1 MSAQS
6 ADFIKT
12 SGEYLFGIGEAQ
24 TLGQAD
30 EMAMGDLIKQISFTV
45 FGDFTSVERER
56 TLGER
61 FSSETAYESVIR
73 SYSTATLTN
82 TQRMTVGETDTSFT
96 VMRYIRASELDR
108 IFDARRDKAIEFV
121 SDAETALLKRKVDD
135 ALRYLYWGYVLT
147 RSLRYPNEAK
157 FNGKLLVRY
166 IPNRIEQIL
175 SNVKLYASADPASN
189 SDFVLYASYEGKPV
203 ESMDYD
209 YFDGADY
216 SGIYSIKDG
225 RGIMEMRPPV
235 VCKSTNVQIEYE
247 FAGLAVT
254 DDEVA
259 DAMAAQRPA
268 RFKKATIQV
277 RLDGKDDEGGELQE
291 RAESMAVG
299 SGYSDAVL
307 QIADSM
313 QRGRADELRDLFTEK
328 GWSEFV
334 KIRSYGRIRVAE
346 RKNLSCVAL
355 TGGKEVICR
364 GLECNF
370 AFSRGRNFNERLSFV
385 FDGEGKVDG
394 VALGIDSG
402 LEREILE
409 NGKWSQ
415 QSRKTIVSFLEG
427 YRTAYAMKDIGYVET
442 VFDDDALIITGL
454 TVMKAPKYNE
464 TKYLENSFVQLTR
477 KTKKEYLEALR
488 RSFASKEY
496 VNLHFSDCKVA
507 KLSPDVEKYSI
518 QIRQDYYSSNYGD
531 SGYLLLLVDLTNP
544 KEPIIHVRVW
554 QQHPDPKFGYIG
566 PGLF

>member
-1 MSAQS
+1 MHKVILVIILLLSFGGGVMSAQS

-30 EMAMGDLIKQISFTV
+30 EIAIGDLVKQISFTV
-45 FGDFTSVERER
+45 FGDFTSVEREQ

-82 TQRMTVGETDTSFT
+82 AQRMTVSETDTSFT
-96 VMRYIRASELDR
+96 VMRYIRTSELDR

-121 SDAETALLKRKVDD
+121 SDAETALLKSRLDD
-135 ALRYLYWGYVLT
+135 ALRYLYWGYILT
-147 RSLRYPNEAK
+147 QSLRYPNEAK

-166 IPNRIEQIL
+166 IPNRMEQIL
-175 SNVKLYASADPASN
+175 SNVKLSAAKDPSSN

-203 ESMDYD
+203 ESLDYT

-235 VCKSTNVQIEYE
+235 VCKSTNVQIEYQ

-254 DDEVA
+254 DREVA

-268 RFKKATIQV
+268 RFKRATIQV
-277 RLDGKDDEGGELQE
+277 QLDGKDEDGGELQE
-291 RAESMAVG
+291 RAGSMAVG
-299 SGYSDAVL
+299 SEYSDAVL
-307 QIADSM
+307 DISESM
-313 QRGRADELRDLFTEK
+313 RSGKAEELRDRFTEK
-328 GWSEFV
+328 GWNEFE

-370 AFSRGRNFNERLSFV
+370 AFSRGRNFNERL
-385 FDGEGKVDG
+385 
-394 VALGIDSG
+394 
-402 LEREILE
+402 
-409 NGKWSQ
+409 
-415 QSRKTIVSFLEG
+415 
-427 YRTAYAMKDIGYVET
+427 
-442 VFDDDALIITGL
+442 
-454 TVMKAPKYNE
+454 
-464 TKYLENSFVQLTR
+464 
-477 KTKKEYLEALR
+477 
-488 RSFASKEY
+488 
-496 VNLHFSDCKVA
+496 
-507 KLSPDVEKYSI
+507 
-518 QIRQDYYSSNYGD
+518 
-531 SGYLLLLVDLTNP
+531 
-544 KEPIIHVRVW
+544 
-554 QQHPDPKFGYIG
+554 
-566 PGLF
+566 

>member
-30 EMAMGDLIKQISFTV
+30 EIAIGDLVKQISFTV
-45 FGDFTSVERER
+45 FGDFTSVEREQ

-82 TQRMTVGETDTSFT
+82 AQRMTVSETDTSFT
-96 VMRYIRASELDR
+96 VMRYIRTSELDR

-121 SDAETALLKRKVDD
+121 SDAETALLKSRLDD
-135 ALRYLYWGYVLT
+135 ALRYLYWGYILT
-147 RSLRYPNEAK
+147 QSLRYPNEAK

-166 IPNRIEQIL
+166 IPNRMEQIL
-175 SNVKLYASADPASN
+175 SNVKLSAAKDPSSN

-203 ESMDYD
+203 ESLDYT

-235 VCKSTNVQIEYE
+235 VCKSTNVQIEYQ

-254 DDEVA
+254 DREVA

-268 RFKKATIQV
+268 RFKRATIQV
-277 RLDGKDDEGGELQE
+277 QLDGKDEDGGELQE
-291 RAESMAVG
+291 RAGSMAVG
-299 SGYSDAVL
+299 SEYSDAVL
-307 QIADSM
+307 DISESM
-313 QRGRADELRDLFTEK
+313 RSGKAEELRDRFTEK
-328 GWSEFV
+328 GWNEFE

-385 FDGEGKVDG
+385 FDVDGKVDG
-394 VALGIDSG
+394 VALGIDRG
-402 LEREILE
+402 LEMEIAG
-409 NGKWSQ
+409 NRKWAD
-415 QSRKTIVSFLEG
+415 QSKKTIISFLEG
-427 YRTAYAMKDIGYVET
+427 YRTAYALKDVGYVET

-454 TVMKAPKYNE
+454 TVRKAPRYNE
-464 TKYLENSFVQLTR
+464 SKFLENSYVQVTR
-477 KTKKEYLEALR
+477 KSKAEYVAALR
-488 RSFASKEY
+488 KSFASKEY
-496 VNLHFSDCKVA
+496 VNLHFSDCQVS